1 MSDASFDVAPG
12 ECLALIGESGCGKS
26 VLASALLG
34 LLPAN
39 ARTAG
44 HARLGDLDLLTADE
58 RTLARTVRGRRIGLV
73 PQSPAAHLTPVRTIR
88 SHIEETVARLAGARG
103 RAARRKDAEEA
114 AARAE
119 FPLDHLDRHPH
130 ELSGGLAQ
138 RAATALALIGDAP
151 LLLAD
156 EPTTGLDRDLV
167 NRTVDELRRH
177 VDDGHALLMITHD
190 LAAAERIADRVAVM
204 YAGRIVELT
213 EADAFFGSPGPRHP
227 YSRGLLEAL
236 PERSFTPVPGLPPE
250 LGSLPEGAPSP
261 LAATGR
267 RTPARP
273 SRSSGTPSPAIT
285 PYRPTP
291 PARPASRRTPVL
303 ELRAVTAG
311 YDRRAPVVRDAHL
324 TVTPG
329 EAVGL
334 LGPSGC
340 GKSTLARVA
349 ALLHRPD
356 AGEVVLDGT
365 PVRGFRHRAPREQ
378 RTAIGVVFQQPRL
391 AADPR
396 LRLADLIAEPLR
408 ATGRRASAGD
418 RVAELADTVG
428 LTPDLLGRRPHEV
441 SDGQL
446 QRACLARALALKPRW
461 LVCDEMTAMLDA
473 STTAAL
479 VRVVEDYRAS
489 TGAGLLSVGH
499 DRTLLNR
506 WCDRTVPWEA
516 VAAG

>member
-1 MSDASFDVAPG
+1 M
-12 ECLALIGESGCGKS
+12 
-26 VLASALLG
+26 
-34 LLPAN
+34 
-39 ARTAG
+39 
-44 HARLGDLDLLTADE
+44 
-58 RTLARTVRGRRIGLV
+58 
-73 PQSPAAHLTPVRTIR
+73 
-88 SHIEETVARLAGARG
+88 
-103 RAARRKDAEEA
+103 
-114 AARAE
+114 
-119 FPLDHLDRHPH
+119 
-130 ELSGGLAQ
+130 
-138 RAATALALIGDAP
+138 
-151 LLLAD
+151 
-156 EPTTGLDRDLV
+156 
-167 NRTVDELRRH
+167 
-177 VDDGHALLMITHD
+177 
-190 LAAAERIADRVAVM
+190 
-204 YAGRIVELT
+204 
-213 EADAFFGSPGPRHP
+213 
-227 YSRGLLEAL
+227 
-236 PERSFTPVPGLPPE
+236 
-250 LGSLPEGAPSP
+250 
-261 LAATGR
+261 
-267 RTPARP
+267 
-273 SRSSGTPSPAIT
+273 
-285 PYRPTP
+285 
-291 PARPASRRTPVL
+291 L

-356 AGEVVLDGT
+356 AGEVVLDGA

-396 LRLADLIAEPLR
+396 LRLADLIVEPLR
-408 ATGRRASAGD
+408 ATGRRASAAE
-418 RVAELADTVG
+418 RVRELADTVG

-446 QRACLARALALKPRW
+446 QRACVARALSLEPRW

-506 WCDRTVPWEA
+506 WCDRTLPWEA
-516 VAAG
+516 VTAG